1 MSGSTLKCL
10 IHSRFFAVQF
20 FQGKPA
26 LMVGMMGM
34 VGYDSDIT
42 EQGEGDEVAGSE
54 SGDSMLLDDS
64 EPTDNPAPLYL
75 PKPEGVQV

>member
-1 MSGSTLKCL
+1 
-10 IHSRFFAVQF
+10 
-20 FQGKPA
+20 
-26 LMVGMMGM
+26 MGM

-75 PKPEGVQV
+75 PKPEGVQVSAACRALEPNRYSPHAAVHTVS